1 MPIISSSENLLV
13 ADLLATGQTAY
24 YAPSAS
30 YYHASAV
37 TIFSSPAVVTAGENP
52 IVWTFHASALT
63 GTSSFAELTFF
74 FNNPPAVDDYVTITP
89 DIISDYPIF
98 QVTCKDE
105 PGSNQFYS
113 STTTPTKNEV
123 ECAMSCV
130 AALNDNFSFRQRFY
144 ATQNDG
150 LVIVRAKKTG
160 SRYNMNFFSPNE
172 FITGDIALNYSHDA
186 ANSYV
191 SQSKK
196 DYSVWG
202 DLFINS
208 SGYLGGT
215 IDRTDSINISS
226 TELTYLPDNNYT
238 FDVSN
243 VVKNYVTTPLPT
255 ISSSTFFRTTDDMVN
270 FYILFGEKYDEFDN
284 NYKRRFVVGQTE
296 VLWATNASLEL
307 TQVNDLTNYTVQSV
321 ETGQSI
327 LPMTLSPNPKE
338 IFSNQLEFISFM
350 YSHTPSSTFS
360 NIYFYLKGEIEYFD
374 GSFDI
379 FTDTKLTSI
388 SAGGSYHVEVGYDSM
403 GFSPSSPVRSYDV
416 GVWIR
421 WTDDAFSI
429 HNQQVV
435 NTKTYVLLQDCPSD
449 YAYNFIF
456 KNTLGRWDSFL
467 FNGEIEENLE
477 RSSKQFNSPE
487 SYSPTSEDRLSTD
500 ISVNVQKKTVSKSG
514 WLDKIHFDWL
524 FELAKNTDVRLYN
537 SGDLIPV
544 VVNKVDWEMDST
556 KTMYQVQMDWSYA
569 KEENYVKQ

>member
-1 MPIISSSENLLV
+1 MLFLY
-13 ADLLATGQTAY
+13 L
-24 YAPSAS
+24 
-30 YYHASAV
+30 
-37 TIFSSPAVVTAGENP
+37 
-52 IVWTFHASALT
+52 TFH
-63 GTSSFAELTFF
+63 
-74 FNNPPAVDDYVTITP
+74 
-89 DIISDYPIF
+89 
-98 QVTCKDE
+98 C
-105 PGSNQFYS
+105 
-113 STTTPTKNEV
+113 
-123 ECAMSCV
+123 
-130 AALNDNFSFRQRFY
+130 
-144 ATQNDG
+144 
-150 LVIVRAKKTG
+150 
-160 SRYNMNFFSPNE
+160 
-172 FITGDIALNYSHDA
+172 
-186 ANSYV
+186 
-191 SQSKK
+191 
-196 DYSVWG
+196 
-202 DLFINS
+202 
-208 SGYLGGT
+208 
-215 IDRTDSINISS
+215 
-226 TELTYLPDNNYT
+226 
-238 FDVSN
+238 
-243 VVKNYVTTPLPT
+243 
-255 ISSSTFFRTTDDMVN
+255 
-270 FYILFGEKYDEFDN
+270 
-284 NYKRRFVVGQTE
+284 
-296 VLWATNASLEL
+296 
-307 TQVNDLTNYTVQSV
+307 
-321 ETGQSI
+321 
-327 LPMTLSPNPKE
+327 
-338 IFSNQLEFISFM
+338 
-350 YSHTPSSTFS
+350 TPSSTFS